1 MSTHCRGDDAIL
13 NACGLLGKWA
23 NAKLKAS
30 KNIWGKMHEVGEINT
45 INMKYLWHLFC
56 LMKVTDNAHYVAL
69 HLDFV
74 TVSWNLNNQSP
85 GEHPSGTDLPNG
97 GTLGD

>member
-1 MSTHCRGDDAIL
+1 
-13 NACGLLGKWA
+13 
-23 NAKLKAS
+23 
-30 KNIWGKMHEVGEINT
+30 MHEVGEINT

-56 LMKVTDNAHYVAL
+56 VIKVTDNAHYVAL

-74 TVSWNLNNQSP
+74 TVSPLGSIL
-85 GEHPSGTDLPNG
+85 GTDLPNE

>member
-1 MSTHCRGDDAIL
+1 MY
-13 NACGLLGKWA
+13 
-23 NAKLKAS
+23 
-30 KNIWGKMHEVGEINT
+30 EVGEIKT

-69 HLDFV
+69 QLDLV
-74 TVSWNLNNQSP
+74 PVSWNLNNQSP

-97 GTLGD
+97 GTLSD